1 MAILPWRYV
10 TVKVIQTVINTV
22 LVAAVIVLCAV
33 FLLPRAFGYQP
44 YMVVSASMQ
53 QSFPVGSLIYVTDAS
68 PEDINVGDPITFSSG
83 SLTIT
88 HRVIAIDR
96 EQRFFTTEG
105 DNNNTSERIAFDQ
118 LLGKALDFSIPY
130 MGYFAAWFITSQGR
144 ILTFIILA
152 CLLLLGIIIGKMAE
166 LEDEDEGE
174 VENEP
179 ESVNDAKITGEKGDL
194 TPRDAAD
201 IINDELKKKEGEIN
215 EQKTYEPPESEPS
228 DGAH

>member
-1 MAILPWRYV
+1 M
-10 TVKVIQTVINTV
+10 KVIRAVINTV
-22 LVAAVIVLCAV
+22 VAVAVVVLFAA

-53 QSFPVGSLIYVTDAS
+53 QTFPVGSLIFVRDIT
-68 PEDINVGDPITFSSG
+68 PEEVQVGDPVTFRSG
-83 SLTIT
+83 TLSIT

-96 EQRFFTTEG
+96 ANRTFTTKG

-201 IINDELKKKEGEIN
+201 ILNDELKKKEGEIN
-215 EQKTYEPPESEPS
+215 EQKTYEPSESEPS